1 MSNRLK
7 AGVAAAIAL
16 AAVPAMAAQGSL
28 AERISSRLVK
38 AGVTEQ
44 GDVSVVT
51 KGDRAV
57 LEGAVTSVA
66 ASREAEKAAR
76 KETKTV
82 ENRIR
87 VLPAVERSDADLEKD
102 VRKAILRSPNYGV
115 FDSVGVTIEDGVVLV
130 QGSVRMGYRKNDILD
145 RVAKVEGL
153 RGLTDG
159 IQVQS
164 VSQFDDRL
172 RGQLF
177 RQIYGSDRFV
187 HFTNLANPPVRIVVD
202 RGHVTLTGYV
212 PTRVDQALL
221 GHIARSTSAFKV
233 DNLVQVDGEQDKE
246 RGRKP
251 RSSGIS
257 VDNSAD

>member
-1 MSNRLK
+1 MMNKVK
-7 AGVAAAIAL
+7 AGIAAAVVL

-28 AERISSRLVK
+28 AERISSRLEK
-38 AGVTEQ
+38 AGVTAQ

-51 KGDRAV
+51 NGDRAV

-66 ASREAEKAAR
+66 ASRAAEKAAR
-76 KETKTV
+76 KETKVV
-82 ENRIR
+82 ENRLRI
-87 VLPAVERSDADLEKD
+87 LPAVERSDAELEKD

-115 FDSVGVTIEDGVVLV
+115 FDSVGVTIEDGVVLI
-130 QGSVRMGYRKNDILD
+130 QGSVRMGYRKNDIVD

-153 RGLTDG
+153 RGLQDE

-246 RGRKP
+246 RTRKAP
-251 RSSGIS
+251 ASGSST
-257 VDNSAD
+257 D

>member
-1 MSNRLK
+1 
-7 AGVAAAIAL
+7 V
-16 AAVPAMAAQGSL
+16 
-28 AERISSRLVK
+28 SR
-38 AGVTEQ
+38 A
-44 GDVSVVT
+44 
-51 KGDRAV
+51 
-57 LEGAVTSVA
+57 
-66 ASREAEKAAR
+66 AEKAAR

-87 VLPAVERSDADLEKD
+87 VLPAVERSDAELEKD

-115 FDSVGVTIEDGVVLV
+115 FDSVGVTIEDGVVLI
-130 QGSVRMGYRKNDILD
+130 QGSVGMGYRKNDIVD

-153 RGLTDG
+153 RGLQDE
-159 IQVQS
+159 IRVQS

-172 RGQLF
+172 RRQLF

-246 RGRKP
+246 RGRT
-251 RSSGIS
+251 SGGGAS
-257 VDNSAD
+257 TD

>member
-1 MSNRLK
+1 MMKQLK
-7 AGVAAAIAL
+7 AGIAAAAVL

-38 AGVTEQ
+38 AGITEQ
-44 GDVSVVT
+44 GEVSVVT
-51 KGDRAV
+51 NGDRAV

-66 ASREAEKAAR
+66 VSRAAEKAAR
-76 KETKTV
+76 KETKAV
-82 ENRIR
+82 DNRLRI
-87 VLPAVERSDADLEKD
+87 LPAVERSDADLEKD

-115 FDSVGVTIEDGVVLV
+115 FDSVGVTIEDGVVLI
-130 QGSVRMGYRKNDILD
+130 QGSVRMGYRKNDIVD

-153 RGLTDG
+153 RGLTDE

-202 RGHVTLTGYV
+202 RGRVTLTGYV

-246 RGRKP
+246 RGRKTP
-251 RSSGIS
+251 AGGGSST
-257 VDNSAD
+257 D

>member
-1 MSNRLK
+1 MKTNWVK
-7 AGVAAAIAL
+7 AGIAAAVVAAA
-16 AAVPAMAAQGSL
+16 VPVMAAQGSL

-51 KGDRAV
+51 DGDRAV
-57 LEGAVTSVA
+57 LEGAVTSVQ
-66 ASREAEKAAR
+66 ASRAAEKAAR
-76 KETKTV
+76 KEAKVV
-82 ENRIR
+82 ENRLR

-115 FDSVGVTIEDGVVLV
+115 FDSVGVAVEDGVVV
-130 QGSVRMGYRKNDILD
+130 IQGSVRMGYRKSDIVD

-153 RGLTDG
+153 RGLQDE

-177 RQIYGSDRFV
+177 REIYGSDRFV

-202 RGHVTLTGYV
+202 RGHVTLTGFV
-212 PTRVDQALL
+212 PSRVDQALL

-246 RGRKP
+246 HARKSGG
-251 RSSGIS
+251 SST
-257 VDNSAD
+257 D

>member
-1 MSNRLK
+1 MISKVK
-7 AGVAAAIAL
+7 AGLAAAIA
-16 AAVPAMAAQGSL
+16 AIAVPAMAAEGSL
-28 AERISSRLVK
+28 AERISARLVK
-38 AGVTEQ
+38 AGVTAQ

-51 KGDRAV
+51 NGDRAV
-57 LEGAVTSVA
+57 LEGAVSSVA
-66 ASREAEKAAR
+66 TSRAAEKAAR

-82 ENRIR
+82 ENRLR
-87 VLPAVERSDADLEKD
+87 VLPAVERSDAELEKD

-145 RVAKVEGL
+145 RVARVEGL

-159 IQVQS
+159 VQVQS

-172 RGQLF
+172 RGQLY
-177 RQIYGSDRFV
+177 REIYGSQRFV

-212 PTRVDQALL
+212 PSRVDQALL
-221 GHIARSTSAFKV
+221 GTIARSTSAFKV

-246 RGRKP
+246 RGRKS
-251 RSSGIS
+251 RSGG
-257 VDNSAD
+257 NSAD

>member
-1 MSNRLK
+1 MKTNWMK
-7 AGVAAAIAL
+7 AGLAAAVVA

-28 AERISSRLVK
+28 AERVSSRLTK
-38 AGVTEQ
+38 AGVNEQ
-44 GDVSVVT
+44 GEVSVVT
-51 KGDRAV
+51 NGDHVV

-66 ASREAEKAAR
+66 ASRAAEKAAR
-76 KETKTV
+76 KETKAV
-82 ENRIR
+82 DNRLR
-87 VLPAVERSDADLEKD
+87 VLPAVERTDADLEKD

-115 FDSVGVTIEDGVVLV
+115 FDSVGVTIEDGVVLI
-130 QGSVRMGYRKNDILD
+130 QGSVRMGYRKNDIVD

-153 RGLTDG
+153 RGLTDE

-233 DNLVQVDGEQDKE
+233 ENLVQVDGEQDKE
-246 RGRKP
+246 RGRKTP
-251 RSSGIS
+251 TGGSST
-257 VDNSAD
+257 D

>member
-1 MSNRLK
+1 MMKKVK
-7 AGVAAAIAL
+7 AGIAAAVVL

-28 AERISSRLVK
+28 AERISSRLEK
-38 AGVTEQ
+38 AKITEQ

-51 KGDRAV
+51 NGDRAV

-66 ASREAEKAAR
+66 ASRAAEKAAR
-76 KETKTV
+76 KETKVV
-82 ENRIR
+82 ENRLRI
-87 VLPAVERSDADLEKD
+87 LPEVERSDADLEKD

-115 FDSVGVTIEDGVVLV
+115 FDSVGVTIEEGVVLI
-130 QGSVRMGYRKNDILD
+130 QGSVRMGYRKNDIVD

-153 RGLTDG
+153 RGLTDE

-212 PTRVDQALL
+212 PSRVDQALL

-246 RGRKP
+246 RGRKAP
-251 RSSGIS
+251 AGGSST
-257 VDNSAD
+257 D